1 MAALCGLFGYTR
13 QAYYAHQREAGR
25 EALECTVVLDLVK
38 RERDAQPKLG
48 TRKLYYRIRRDLQ
61 AMNIKMGRDALFDL
75 LREERLLIRRRRR
88 GCVTTQ
94 SHHRFRCYGNLL
106 ENLTIERP
114 EQVWVADITYLRVG
128 EGFAY
133 LSLITDAYSRKIM
146 GYHLHPTLEASGC
159 LKALE
164 MALKNRQYEGALIH
178 HSDRGIQY
186 CCHDYTKRLTKAD
199 IAISMTLSG
208 SEENAIAE
216 RVNGILKNEYLLD
229 ATFQTFEDAL
239 RQTKQAIK
247 LYNNERP
254 HLSLS
259 MATPEQAHQRQGP
272 QRRLWKDYRRQKTE
286 KLHSSNPPARETQP
300 KPTTQ
305 PVKLF

>member
-1 MAALCGLFGYTR
+1 MAALCGLFGRTR
-13 QAYYAHQREAGR
+13 QAYYARQWEAGR
-25 EALECTVVLDLVK
+25 EALETRVVVDLVK
-38 RERDAQPKLG
+38 RERVAQPKMG
-48 TRKLYYRIRRDLQ
+48 TRKLYFRIRQDLE
-61 AMNIKMGRDALFDL
+61 AMGIKMGRDALFDL

-88 GCVTTQ
+88 GSVTTL
-94 SHHRFRCYGNLL
+94 SHHRFRCYRNLL
-106 ENLTIERP
+106 EALAIDRP
-114 EQVWVADITYLRVG
+114 EQAWVADITYLRVG
-128 EGFAY
+128 DGFVY

-186 CCHDYTKRLTKAD
+186 CSHDYTTRLRKAGV
-199 IAISMTLSG
+199 AVSMTLSG
-208 SEENAIAE
+208 SAENAIAE
-216 RVNGILKNEYLLD
+216 RVNGILKGEYLLD
-229 ATFQTFEDAL
+229 ATFESFEAAL

-259 MATPEQAHQRQGP
+259 MATPEQVHQGQGP
-272 QRRLWKDYRRQKTE
+272 QLRLWKDHRRRKSE
-286 KLHSSNPPARETQP
+286 EVRSPQP
-300 KPTTQ
+300 HAPENQPRSTKQ